1 MSPPK
6 KPNVLYVSPCAE
18 LGGAEQ
24 VLLAYARLLP
34 ERGYT
39 TSLALMQPGGLSEIA
54 RKQGIDVHVFPD
66 NYRFRDVPSVVR
78 SIIWLRGI
86 IRSRNVDIVHVNHA
100 AHVQAFFACRGTE
113 AKEVWH
119 LFDYPYTWDIVDF
132 LGTRLHPDFVLFS
145 TTRVQSGYAQ
155 LGHLPHGV
163 VYPSC
168 VDIAALQ
175 ARAPDPGV
183 RQRLGLG
190 SQPFFLT
197 VTRLQPHKGHR
208 YLIEAAQAVGA
219 VHPDVRWLVAGRASG
234 VEQERYLESL
244 KQQVAEAN
252 LESRFRFLGFV
263 DDADLA
269 ALRREAIALVHPA
282 VSEGYGLILIEAMA
296 VGTPVIAAAA
306 DGPAEI
312 IQDGRNGLLVPT
324 ADPQALANAMLRMIE
339 EPQLCAALSAAA
351 VKDVEGQSVVAMRD
365 ATIRIYRTLLD
376 RGK

>member
-1 MSPPK
+1 
-6 KPNVLYVSPCAE
+6 
-18 LGGAEQ
+18 
-24 VLLAYARLLP
+24 
-34 ERGYT
+34 
-39 TSLALMQPGGLSEIA
+39 
-54 RKQGIDVHVFPD
+54 
-66 NYRFRDVPSVVR
+66 
-78 SIIWLRGI
+78 
-86 IRSRNVDIVHVNHA
+86 
-100 AHVQAFFACRGTE
+100 
-113 AKEVWH
+113 
-119 LFDYPYTWDIVDF
+119 
-132 LGTRLHPDFVLFS
+132 
-145 TTRVQSGYAQ
+145 
-155 LGHLPHGV
+155 
-163 VYPSC
+163 
-168 VDIAALQ
+168 
-175 ARAPDPGV
+175 
-183 RQRLGLG
+183 
-190 SQPFFLT
+190 
-197 VTRLQPHKGHR
+197 
-208 YLIEAAQAVGA
+208 
-219 VHPDVRWLVAGRASG
+219 

-269 ALRREAIALVHPA
+269 ALRREATALVHPA